1 MRNYD
6 PKKYIKLVENSD
18 FPLLRKFM
26 KDELDFLKR
35 QIEHKN
41 TIIDLGSGYGRII
54 PFVKQI
60 CDKYWGVEIN
70 KLMYNELERRA
81 LKSSNIEAINGDIT
95 NLRKIISANNVPKD
109 DSLYLLLQNT
119 IGTIEG
125 DRYSLLKELRILLE
139 FKSSE
144 LVISFFKSSY
154 LKTIGLEMF
163 KSISDMVGEPD
174 LSKCDFDNG
183 VFVSKTGYETKWW
196 SKKDINEIINL
207 LKAKV
212 ISFKETN
219 EYIILQL
226 THNQNE
232 ELN

>member
-26 KDELDFLKR
+26 KDELDFLNR

-41 TIIDLGSGYGRII
+41 SIIDLGSGYGRII
-54 PFVKQI
+54 PYVKEI
-60 CDKYWGVEIN
+60 CNEYWGVEIN

-81 LKSSNIEAINGDIT
+81 LKTSNIKTINGDIT
-95 NLRKIISANNVPKD
+95 NLGEIISTNNVPKD

-125 DRYSLLKELRILLE
+125 DRYSLLKELRILLKY
-139 FKSSE
+139 KSAE

-174 LSKCDFDNG
+174 FSKCDFENG
-183 VFVSKTGYETKWW
+183 LFVSNTDYVAKWW
-196 SKKDINEIINL
+196 SDEEIFEIIDL
-207 LKAKV
+207 LNAKV
-212 ISFKETN
+212 VSYKEDD
-219 EYIILQL
+219 EYIIFRLKRK
-226 THNQNE
+226 QNE
-232 ELN
+232 KYN